1 MNADTTAPG
10 LEAWRNK
17 IDKAEGIGLI
27 EPIKPTETDTR
38 NLKAS
43 MKFLFLEP
51 FFGGS
56 HREFARGLVAHS
68 RHSIDLLT
76 LPARFWKWR
85 MRGAALS
92 FIKKIPS
99 LEGYNGLITTDLMSL
114 SDFKALSKGD
124 CPPALVYFHENQLT
138 YPLAPGEH
146 TDFQFGFTDITTAL
160 AADRILFNSR
170 THNDAFLECLPGF
183 LNMMPEYRP
192 NWVVDEIRAK
202 SGVLYPGCRFAAG
215 SVSLQD
221 LLPESLPL
229 IIWNHRWEFD
239 KNPQAFFD
247 ALDAV
252 LEKGAEFRL
261 ALLGENFQAV
271 PRAFIRARSRYG
283 KRIVQYGYVASRVEY
298 ISWLQQG
305 SIIISTAAQENFGI
319 AVVEAIRYGCFPL
332 LPARLAY
339 PEIIPDEFHS
349 RVLYRDQDELAQKL
363 FQLIKNYGQYREL
376 RHRLSNAMERFAW
389 ENVIDRYD
397 AELEKLKQ
405 MSP

>member
-1 MNADTTAPG
+1 MKTK
-10 LEAWRNK
+10 L
-17 IDKAEGIGLI
+17 
-27 EPIKPTETDTR
+27 
-38 NLKAS
+38 
-43 MKFLFLEP
+43 KFLYLEP

-56 HREFARGLVAHS
+56 HREFAQGLVAHS

-85 MRGAALS
+85 MRGAALN

-99 LEGYNGLITTDLMSL
+99 FESYNGLITTDLMSL
-114 SDFKALSKGD
+114 SDFKALSNGD

-146 TDFQFGFTDITTAL
+146 TDFQFVFTDITTAL

-170 THNDAFLECLPGF
+170 THSDAFLKGLPGF

-202 SGVLYPGCRFAAG
+202 AGVLYPGCRFTAG
-215 SVSLQD
+215 GVSPQD
-221 LLPESLPL
+221 LLPESPPL

-252 LEKGAEFRL
+252 LENGAEFRL
-261 ALLGENFQAV
+261 ALLGENFQTV
-271 PRAFIRARSRYG
+271 PKAFIRARSRYG
-283 KRIVQYGYVASRVEY
+283 KRIVQYGYVESGAEY
-298 ISWLQQG
+298 INWLQQG
-305 SIIISTAAQENFGI
+305 AIVISTAEQENFGI
-319 AVVEAIRYGCFPL
+319 SVVEAIRCGCVPL
-332 LPARLAY
+332 LPGRLAY

-349 RVLYRDQDELAQKL
+349 QVLYRDQNELVQKL
-363 FQLIKNYGQYREL
+363 FQLIKNYGQFREL
-376 RHRLSNAMERFAW
+376 RLRLSDAMGRFAW
-389 ENVIDRYD
+389 DNVISRYD
-397 AELEKLKQ
+397 EELEKLARQ
-405 MSP
+405 I